1 MDSFNSKFN
10 QTELNNG
17 YAPTEL
23 IALNFKY
30 FSTLYYISFGLDAI
44 VILGYLFIRK
54 VNPPQNRLSLRYVK
68 MQRHRCPHSSRSSI
82 RNHQRLLI
90 YSILAH
96 YGLGIAAIGRSLV
109 HSEANTSSCTA
120 AMVFYVFCD
129 MLGTFL
135 ITAIAFNLQLVF
147 VHNFRRNV
155 NLELWYLVASFV
167 FAVILA
173 IIPAIPRTDGY
184 AYNNQLQL
192 CWYTAS
198 RKHVQSVWPLVA
210 LYLWITVCTVYCAV
224 ALVLVLWTTYR
235 QQTAIKHNLK
245 TFRQRS
251 GKYGRS
257 FAFSRLLSLH
267 HHHHQQPHRATTS
280 GETTVGN
287 RDISP
292 DEAASHWSRQHVEAP
307 SIHVPNDQT
316 NAHISYVAR
325 VAARVI
331 WFPISMCLDGKREI
345 LFVFFLH

>member
-198 RKHVQSVWPLVA
+198 RKHVQSAWPLVA

-267 HHHHQQPHRATTS
+267 HHHHQQPNRATTS

-307 SIHVPNDQT
+307 SIHVPNYQT